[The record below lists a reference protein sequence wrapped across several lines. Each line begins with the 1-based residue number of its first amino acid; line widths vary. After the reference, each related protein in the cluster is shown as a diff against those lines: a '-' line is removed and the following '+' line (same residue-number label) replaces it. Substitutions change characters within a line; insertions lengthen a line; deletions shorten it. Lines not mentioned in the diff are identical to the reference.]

1 MKNTLHL
8 EVSEQEIEQ
17 AFAPGVARV
26 VPAHD
31 AEWAA
36 KEKQLKIK
44 MTTGVPWWRKLLRPV
59 AEKRVRDTYEKRWT
73 AEAALSR
80 FTRRPENCDP
90 IVWRDQHYFAYSIW
104 TKRVHLLFLMRL
116 IEKLGPASVLEIGS
130 GMGLNLCIL
139 AARFPQIKFTGIE
152 LTSAGHEMAQS
163 FRAMPRLPEELTQFS
178 PLRLKDEGKA
188 HQKIQLHQGSAAQLP
203 FEKGSF
209 DLVYS
214 IQALEQMEGLRDQV
228 FQQIA
233 NVCSG
238 HVAMFEPFAEWNR
251 NPVRQGLIS
260 SRGFFAAGVSDLRRY
275 GFEPVFAS
283 DDMPTK
289 LAYGVGLVVA
299 RRFQQE

>member
-116 IEKLGPASVLEIGS
+116 IEKLG
-130 GMGLNLCIL
+130 
-139 AARFPQIKFTGIE
+139 
-152 LTSAGHEMAQS
+152 AGQCPGNWQRHGAQS
-163 FRAMPRLPEELTQFS
+163 LHSRSAIS
-178 PLRLKDEGKA
+178 PN
-188 HQKIQLHQGSAAQLP
+188 KIH
-203 FEKGSF
+203 
-209 DLVYS
+209 
-214 IQALEQMEGLRDQV
+214 
-228 FQQIA
+228 
-233 NVCSG
+233 
-238 HVAMFEPFAEWNR
+238 R
-251 NPVRQGLIS
+251 N
-260 SRGFFAAGVSDLRRY
+260 
-275 GFEPVFAS
+275 
-283 DDMPTK
+283 
-289 LAYGVGLVVA
+289 
-299 RRFQQE
+299 